1 MCSKDQ
7 RDTPAWHGGP
17 ADLGQHL
24 LRSTN
29 KNREMVDSRKQVM
42 KDELKPQSEMKMPP
56 SSRESGR
63 PSPESETK
71 KMTSEMRRTS
81 ARNFEKHQG
90 KEQ

>member
-1 MCSKDQ
+1 
-7 RDTPAWHGGP
+7 
-17 ADLGQHL
+17 
-24 LRSTN
+24 
-29 KNREMVDSRKQVM
+29 M